1 VPSCDGSKNKPP
13 APFDALQVEPGLEA
27 TNGKLQLVIKCEK
40 MVRIVEFDVPI
51 MTRYGKV
58 GVTKKWARVY
68 EYVFDEG
75 QMRAL
80 SEARELASKSGLI
93 LEVTDLSRQ
102 SALRRM
108 TRQGLSRRMT
118 RQGLSR
124 RMTRQGLSRISL
136 AARIGTGSRQSS
148 KTTPM
153 GTQAKRGT
161 VISKAARP

>member
-1 VPSCDGSKNKPP
+1 MPSCDGSKNKPP

-80 SEARELASKSGLI
+80 SEATELASKSGLI
-93 LEVTDLSRQ
+93 LEVTYLSRQ
-102 SALRRM
+102 SAL
-108 TRQGLSRRMT
+108 RRMT